1 MTITFNSEQND
12 CIEAAATS
20 TDNLLIEA
28 LAGAAKTTTLVEMA
42 GRLRGSV
49 LSVAFNKKIADEM
62 AGRMPKTVECRTLN
76 SLGHRILGQ
85 NLGKKLFLGDGKLVS
100 ILKETI
106 EDYSGEEREWL
117 RENFADV
124 LQILKG
130 SKNHGHVPD
139 TCAKELGPKCQPLMT
154 DEEFFEMLPEPPSA
168 LVREVTLRVLRES
181 WKRALGGYIDY
192 ADQLLLPTTV
202 KMMFPVFQ
210 NVLVDEAQD
219 LSELNHRMLEKLAK
233 GRIIAVGDS
242 KQAIYA
248 FRGAHTSGM
257 PLLAKRFNMRTLHL
271 STTFRCPE
279 AICQHVLWHVP
290 RIRSWEGNPNNPGEV
305 RYMNEGWSF
314 DDVPDGSA
322 IICRNN
328 APLFTT
334 AIRMLRAG
342 RRPQVWGND
351 IAAALVRDMEKLGPG
366 SMRREDGLRA
376 LSAMHREK
384 EAKLRKE
391 SAKANLADRI
401 ACIRVFLEDAETL
414 AGAITFAQTVLN
426 ASGKV
431 DLCTGHK
438 SKGHEWEDVFFLD
451 EFLVKDGEQEDN
463 LRYVIAT
470 RAKKRLTYLDSGKYL
485 EGAME

>member
-1 MTITFNSEQND
+1 MKWNDEQLACIT
-12 CIEAAATS
+12 AARETR
-20 TDNLLIEA
+20 DNLLIEA

-42 GRLRGSV
+42 KQLSGGT

-62 AGRMPKTVECRTLN
+62 ANKMPSSVECRTLN
-76 SLGHRILGQ
+76 ALGHRILGQ
-85 NLGKKLFLGDGKLVS
+85 HLGKRLFLADGKLVA
-100 ILKETI
+100 IYREAM
-106 EDYSGEEREWL
+106 EDYTGEEREWL
-117 RENFADV
+117 SENFGDMQQAMRT
-124 LQILKG
+124 
-130 SKNHGHVPD
+130 SKNSGHVPD
-139 TCAKELGPKCQPLMT
+139 SCAAELGNKCQPLMT
-154 DEEFFEMLPEPPSA
+154 DADFFDAYPEDIPA
-168 LVREVTLRVLRES
+168 LGREVILRCLRES
-181 WKRALGGYIDY
+181 WKRALNGTIDY
-192 ADQLLLPTTV
+192 ADQLLLPTCI
-202 KMMFPVFQ
+202 KMLFPAFA

-233 GRIIAVGDS
+233 RRIIAVGDS

-257 PLLAKRFNMRTLHL
+257 PILAARFKMRTLHL

-279 AICQHVLWHVP
+279 AVCDHVRWHVP
-290 RIRSWEGNPNNPGEV
+290 RIRSWESNPNNPGQV
-305 RYMNEGWSF
+305 KYTPDGWSF
-314 DDVPDGSA
+314 DDIPDGSV

-328 APLFTT
+328 APLFRT

-366 SMRREDGLRA
+366 TMRREDALKALRK
-376 LSAMHREK
+376 MHEEK
-384 EAKLRKE
+384 ERKLRRE
-391 SAKANLADRI
+391 SAKQALADRMH
-401 ACIRVFLEDAETL
+401 CISIFIEDAETL

-438 SKGHEWEDVFFLD
+438 SKGHEWQRVFFLD
-451 EFLVKDGEQEDN
+451 ESLIGTDDQENN

-470 RAKKRLTYLDSGKYL
+470 RAQGVLTYIDSSNYAG
-485 EGAME
+485 EN